1 VRAPVEIRFTD
12 RADGDLSVRSVEPG
26 LDDRRRAIV
35 DRPWTWLHQVHGSR
49 VVVVDTPGQHAGTE
63 ADAAVTACPG
73 AVLAVQTADC
83 APLALVAPGGVGVV
97 HVGWRGLADGVVDA
111 AVSALRALAEGP
123 ITARLGPCIRPRCYE
138 FGAED
143 LDRVARSC
151 GGDDVRATTAW
162 GTPALDVP
170 AGIVARLAALGVT
183 EVDDAG
189 TCTACSPA
197 HWSFRA
203 DADRA
208 RQAVVAWLPP

>member
-1 VRAPVEIRFTD
+1 VRASAEVRFTD
-12 RADGDLSVRSVEPG
+12 RADGDLSVLSDEPG
-26 LDDRRRAIV
+26 LDDRRRAV
-35 DRPWTWLHQVHGSR
+35 ADRPWTWLHQVHGAR
-49 VVVVDTPGQHAGTE
+49 VVVVDEPGQHAGTE
-63 ADAAVTACPG
+63 ADAAVTACNG

-83 APLALVAPGGVGVV
+83 APLALVAPGAVGVV

-111 AVSALRALAEGP
+111 AVAALRELDDGP
-123 ITARLGPCIRPRCYE
+123 IAARLGPCIRHRCYE
-138 FGAED
+138 FGAGD
-143 LDRVARSC
+143 LDAVARSC
-151 GGDDVRATTAW
+151 GDEVRATTAW

-203 DADRA
+203 RADRA
-208 RQAVVAWLPP
+208 RQAVVAWLPA